1 MTEFSEPINGIYA
14 EQQHENHFK
23 RVVVLYNPK
32 STRVK
37 QFDYAIGELISSGVC
52 PNFKIIE
59 TDPDSQVNIVT
70 LVETLKEGDA
80 LVVWGGDGTGNDAA
94 NALLDEE
101 IIDLKIPLLYLWGG
115 NGIDKAR
122 QTNGHLS
129 RLAPSE
135 ALRYG
140 NIEPI
145 NPLLFSYGEERR
157 IATAYG
163 GLGTIAE
170 LTKRLNDKEYRSK
183 PFHEFAAVRLLREAR
198 VLQKYYPDL
207 EEFVI
212 EDDEGEHILHE
223 LIFTNGSRIAKFG
236 RFMLRLNEPRFFKTA
251 LEKKEKFV
259 KGHPKIDHVHVAT
272 WLARL
277 MTATSKGEYV
287 ESDDGYEF
295 VTRTFTKIHFDGEYD
310 ELPAGTKVRV
320 AQDSRVIYVI
330 STILG

>member
-1 MTEFSEPINGIYA
+1 MRESVEPNNGTYV
-14 EQQHENHFK
+14 EQQQENHFK

-37 QFDYAIGELISSGVC
+37 QFDYAIGELLSSGVC
-52 PNFKIIE
+52 PEFKIIE
-59 TDPDSQVNIVT
+59 TDPDSQVNIDT

-94 NALLDEE
+94 NALLDDE
-101 IIDLKIPLLYLWGG
+101 IVDLKIPLLYLWGG

-129 RLAPSE
+129 RLSPSE
-135 ALRYG
+135 ALRTG

-145 NPLLFSYGEERR
+145 NPLLFSYGDQRR

-163 GLGTIAE
+163 GVGTIAE

-198 VLQKYYPDL
+198 VLQRYYPNL
-207 EEFVI
+207 EEFTI
-212 EDDEGEHILHE
+212 EDEDGEHTLHE

-251 LEKKEKFV
+251 LEKKEKV
-259 KGHPKIDHVHVAT
+259 VNGQPRIDHVHIAT

-277 MTATSKGEYV
+277 MTATSKGEYIG
-287 ESDDGYEF
+287 SDDGYDFE
-295 VTRTFTKIHFDGEYD
+295 TKTPVKVHFDGEYD
-310 ELPAGTKVRV
+310 ELPAGTRVRV
-320 AQDSRVIYVI
+320 TQDSRSIHVI
-330 STILG
+330 STRF